1 LPLPLFAFLAVAAGV
16 ATAFAGGNEL
26 RLSPR
31 HALLT
36 STFFAFACY
45 LGLLMVPASAYFYIF
60 HGDWFLL
67 YAFDVRLIPSAIALV
82 GFVLLALLGVLGF
95 SLGAGLARSQRTAA
109 GGLAIALCVLAS
121 AALAIVLRD
130 RMALVGSYAQ
140 YRGGF
145 GLQPY
150 GGTLLQGT
158 LAMVGYLGLGLT
170 FLLLRVRAASARN

>member
-1 LPLPLFAFLAVAAGV
+1 MPLPLFAFLAVAAGV

-45 LGLLMVPASAYFYIF
+45 LGLLLVPASAYFYIF

-67 YAFDVRLIPSAIALV
+67 YAFDMRLIPSAIALV
-82 GFVLLALLGVLGF
+82 GFMLLALLGVLGF
-95 SLGAGLARSQRTAA
+95 SLGAGLARSQRTGTGGAA
-109 GGLAIALCVLAS
+109 IGVCVVAAVAVAIG
-121 AALAIVLRD
+121 LRD
-130 RMALVGSYAQ
+130 RLGLVGSYAQ

-145 GLQPY
+145 GLEPY

-158 LAMVGYLGLGLT
+158 LAMAGYLVLGLV
-170 FLLLRVRAASARN
+170 FLLLKVRAASGRA